1 MRLTNV
7 HVRYRDRTITGSTV
21 AALENVSVAIGP
33 GEKVGVIG
41 ANGTGKSTLLRVMA
55 GVLRPD
61 AGSCE
66 PGGMS
71 TALLS
76 LSAGFDAELSGV
88 RNIVLHGVLSG
99 LSPRE
104 AQARVAG
111 IADLAG
117 LGDAIHRR
125 VATYS
130 TGMRARL
137 CFWTAINLDPD
148 LMLIDEVLSVG
159 DQAFREKSRKAML
172 EVMQGNKAVALVSH
186 NLNFVEQLCDRVI
199 WLKDGT
205 VALDGDATDV
215 IHAYRGWVAGRSGA
229 ELENPPAKKQI
240 FVCGTGRSGTT
251 ALARLL
257 NTHPDIVVGIER
269 YKSRLMTARPSDD
282 LTELFSKER
291 FFDVTPG
298 DTNIDLKRS
307 YLNDTAKA
315 KRKYDS
321 AKYVGDKVPNLYRR
335 LEFLDQAFP
344 ECVVIY
350 IVRDPV
356 HVAASWE
363 RRATAD
369 DDAWPAEN
377 DFRQAVADWND
388 SIRLAIEA
396 RRVFGRR
403 ILYVSYDRVFG
414 RRKWAVWREIMR
426 NLELDPKL
434 TINAKRFLTKATI
447 RAKSKSDS
455 PASLRVYVNNKADYA
470 SYFRLMCDVL

>member
-7 HVRYRDRTITGSTV
+7 HVRYRDRTITGSPV
-21 AALENVSVAIGP
+21 SALEDVSVTIRP

-41 ANGTGKSTLLRVMA
+41 GNGTGKSTLLRVMA

-66 PGGMS
+66 SEGMN

-99 LSPRE
+99 LSPTE
-104 AQARVAG
+104 AQSRVAS

-117 LGDAIHRR
+117 LGGAIHRR

-172 EVMQGNKAVALVSH
+172 EVMQGTKAVALVSH
-186 NLNFVEQLCDRVI
+186 NLNFVERLCDRVV
-199 WLKDGT
+199 WLKDGA

-215 IHAYRGWVAGRSGA
+215 IHAYRDWVAGRSGPGLA
-229 ELENPPAKKQI
+229 NVPTKRQI

-269 YKSRLMTARPSDD
+269 YKSRLMTTRQPDD
-282 LTELFSKER
+282 LAELFAKER
-291 FFDVTPG
+291 FFEVTDG

-315 KRKYDS
+315 KRKFDS
-321 AKYVGDKVPNLYRR
+321 ARYVGDKVPNLYRR
-335 LEFLDQAFP
+335 LDFIDNAFP
-344 ECVVIY
+344 DCVVIY

-356 HVAASWE
+356 HVAASWQ
-363 RRATAD
+363 RRADTA
-369 DDAWPAEN
+369 DDAWPEEN
-377 DFRQAVADWND
+377 DFQRAVADWNE
-388 SIRLAIEA
+388 SIRLAIKA
-396 RRVFGRR
+396 KRVFGGR

-426 NLELDPKL
+426 NLDLDPGL
-434 TINAKRFLTKATI
+434 TIHAKRFLTKATV
-447 RAKSKSDS
+447 RAKPKSDV
-455 PASLRVYVNNKADYA
+455 PGHLRDYVTNEADYGTY
-470 SYFRLMCDVL
+470 SKLMCDVL

>member
-1 MRLTNV
+1 MRLANV
-7 HVRYRDRTITGSTV
+7 HVRYRDRTITGSPV
-21 AALENVSVAIGP
+21 SALKDVSVTIGS

-41 ANGTGKSTLLRVMA
+41 GNGTGKSTLLRVMA

-61 AGSCE
+61 AGSFE
-66 PGGMS
+66 SEGMS

-99 LSPRE
+99 LSPRD
-104 AQARVAG
+104 AQARVAN

-117 LGDAIHRR
+117 LGEAIQRR

-172 EVMQGNKAVALVSH
+172 DVMQGTKAVALVSH
-186 NLNFVEQLCDRVI
+186 NLNFVERLCDRVI
-199 WLKDGT
+199 WLKDGA
-205 VALDGDATDV
+205 VALDGEATEV
-215 IHAYRGWVAGRSGA
+215 IHAYRDWVAGRSNPGGA
-229 ELENPPAKKQI
+229 DEAAKKRI

-282 LTELFSKER
+282 LTELFTKER
-291 FFDVTPG
+291 YFEVTPG
-298 DTNIDLKRS
+298 DTNIDLERS

-315 KRKYDS
+315 RRKYDS

-335 LEFLDQAFP
+335 LDFLDKAFP

-356 HVAASWE
+356 SVAASWQ
-363 RRATAD
+363 RRATAA
-369 DDAWPAEN
+369 DDAWPEEN
-377 DFRQAVADWND
+377 DFQRAVADWNE
-388 SIRLAIEA
+388 SIRLAIQA
-396 RRVFGRR
+396 KRVFGRR

-426 NLELDPKL
+426 NLDLDPEL
-434 TINAKRFLTKATI
+434 TTHAKRFLAKAAV
-447 RAKSKSDS
+447 RAKPKRDV
-455 PASLRVYVNNKADYA
+455 PVHLRNYVNGEADYA
-470 SYFRLMCDVL
+470 KYSKLMCDVL